1 MIKLIVFD
9 LDGTLLTS
17 KKTIAESSL
26 KIIQKCQKAG
36 IQLCLCSGR
45 SLPGIIPIAKQLD
58 MLDQGFICAMNG
70 AIIQNMETQ
79 AITRSR
85 CFTHEEL
92 QALLQISH
100 QFKLPLTLAEGRKS
114 YWYLP
119 FFKPLKH
126 LFPRILSKNQIFNDD
141 HEFRKAVLSQR
152 TKKLFQIQKQLKS
165 VSTLTSFLSG
175 LNILDVVPQG
185 ISKGHAVQIIMEEMQ
200 LSADTLNLGEMGR
213 KRSLSDKVVISNT
226 GKTNLEIRALQ
237 VFNKALS
244 VDLSDRVIEPGKQA
258 VLKVKVSAKYL
269 RKAKNRPRVLIISN
283 DPVHSKEIIT
293 IKVKQ

>member
-200 LSADTLNLGEMGR
+200 LSADEVLCFGDSQNDISMFEAVTHSIAMGNAIDEL
-213 KRSLSDKVVISNT
+213 K
-226 GKTNLEIRALQ
+226 E
-237 VFNKALS
+237 KALA
-244 VDLSDRVIEPGKQA
+244 VTDTNDRDGIAKMIEQYVQNHLIDL
-258 VLKVKVSAKYL
+258 
-269 RKAKNRPRVLIISN
+269 
-283 DPVHSKEIIT
+283 T
-293 IKVKQ
+293 I